1 MQTQKYDQDIA
12 AKVPDQ
18 AITKKIFGA
27 TFLIVAIYF
36 LVTLSGFGYTFWQ
49 ASDML
54 NISWAWKIALIITHL
69 LPFVIV
75 PISMK
80 VFYERADYLV
90 SKGLHSP
97 FALYLGLPFQMVAI
111 AFEIGWHIQQNW
123 FYQNDYT
130 FLNFL
135 FYAFLI
141 SSFALWADAFAR
153 NKWVDILFVGSLLVI
168 SVLYPLGASLDI
180 SALKIPIYIALTI
193 VFGVLTYRAYKV
205 LQDWRIIFVPIFSVG
220 VNLFFV
226 FLLAQYQSNPTLNP
240 LFHIL
245 HDLAGTEIG
254 IIIFTYLVYINPLR
268 QANSK
273 SLQQAQDKGVM

>member
-1 MQTQKYDQDIA
+1 MKKTIFGSGFIIA
-12 AKVPDQ
+12 A
-18 AITKKIFGA
+18 
-27 TFLIVAIYF
+27 LYF
-36 LVTLSGFGYTFWQ
+36 LVTSSGFGYTFWQ
-49 ASDML
+49 SSEMGG
-54 NISWAWKIALIITHL
+54 ISWGWKIALIITHL

-80 VFYERADYLV
+80 VFYERTDYLV
-90 SKGLHSP
+90 SKGLNSP

-123 FYQNDYT
+123 FYQNDFT

-153 NKWVDILFVGSLLVI
+153 NHLVDLLFVGSLIAI
-168 SVLYPLGASLDI
+168 SILYPIGASLDI

-193 VFGVLTYRAYKV
+193 VFGFLTYRAYKV

-226 FLLAQYQSNPTLNP
+226 FLLAQHQSNPVLNP

-245 HDLAGTEIG
+245 HDLAGTEMG
-254 IIIFTYLVYINPLR
+254 IIIFTYLVYINPRR
-268 QANSK
+268 QSQPV
-273 SLQQAQDKGVM
+273 QQSEKADT

>member
-1 MQTQKYDQDIA
+1 MQIPQSNQINELNGK
-12 AKVPDQ
+12 
-18 AITKKIFGA
+18 AIKKTIFGA
-27 TFLIVAIYF
+27 GFIIAALYF

-49 ASDML
+49 SSEMGG
-54 NISWAWKIALIITHL
+54 ISWGWKIALIITHL
-69 LPFVIV
+69 LPFAIV

-90 SKGLHSP
+90 SKGLSSP

-123 FYQNDYT
+123 FYQNDFT

-153 NKWVDILFVGSLLVI
+153 NHWVDLLFVGSLITI
-168 SVLYPLGASLDI
+168 SILYPLGASLDI

-193 VFGVLTYRAYKV
+193 VFGFLTYRAYNV

-226 FLLAQYQSNPTLNP
+226 FLLAQHQSNPVLNP

-245 HDLAGTEIG
+245 HDLAGTEMG
-254 IIIFTYLVYINPLR
+254 IIIFTYLVYINPQR
-268 QANSK
+268 QSK
-273 SLQQAQDKGVM
+273 SVQQSKKADTLLISQ